1 MNFLKQHNVF
11 LKILSL
17 FVAVFLWS
25 YVVLTDNPPKTQTF
39 PDLTVQTVGVENLE
53 ERGLTVVTTED
64 PKITLKVTGTSKDMA
79 QLSVNDI
86 KAEVDL
92 SNIQEAG
99 VYYIQPTITIDK
111 DTDSIS
117 FEPRRLQI
125 TVENVVSKDVPVRV
139 TTMNNLSEDRLVGT
153 LTPSQET
160 IQITGAESVVS
171 TVGYALLTVD
181 LDNISK
187 NIAQTCRVT
196 LYTEEDTL
204 VDSPW
209 VTPETDTLD
218 VTIGVN
224 HVVTL
229 PLQVSLISSADLTS
243 DMVETTIS
251 PGSVRVYGES
261 DAVSA
266 LTSLSLGSID
276 LGQIEKD
283 GEQVKLSIKLPEG
296 VHLMDG
302 EPKQASVQIT
312 MKDDIT
318 RTVEVSS
325 ISLKDT
331 SEEAEKPIV
340 TLNTSSVNVE
350 VVGKANAVSK
360 VTAENIQVE
369 ATFDSSAL
377 GAGTHEVS
385 AQVTVQADGVNV
397 RTEEV
402 TVSITIVAQEEEEEG
417 S

>member
-229 PLQVSLISSADLTS
+229 PLQVSLISAADLTS
-243 DMVETTIS
+243 DMVETTIA

>member
-1 MNFLKQHNVF
+1 M
-11 LKILSL
+11 
-17 FVAVFLWS
+17 
-25 YVVLTDNPPKTQTF
+25 
-39 PDLTVQTVGVENLE
+39 
-53 ERGLTVVTTED
+53 
-64 PKITLKVTGTSKDMA
+64 
-79 QLSVNDI
+79 
-86 KAEVDL
+86 
-92 SNIQEAG
+92 
-99 VYYIQPTITIDK
+99 
-111 DTDSIS
+111 
-117 FEPRRLQI
+117 
-125 TVENVVSKDVPVRV
+125 
-139 TTMNNLSEDRLVGT
+139 
-153 LTPSQET
+153 
-160 IQITGAESVVS
+160 
-171 TVGYALLTVD
+171 
-181 LDNISK
+181 
-187 NIAQTCRVT
+187 
-196 LYTEEDTL
+196 

-318 RTVEVSS
+318 HTVEVSS

-340 TLNTSSVNVE
+340 TLNTPSVNVE

-385 AQVTVQADGVNV
+385 AQVTVQADGVTV